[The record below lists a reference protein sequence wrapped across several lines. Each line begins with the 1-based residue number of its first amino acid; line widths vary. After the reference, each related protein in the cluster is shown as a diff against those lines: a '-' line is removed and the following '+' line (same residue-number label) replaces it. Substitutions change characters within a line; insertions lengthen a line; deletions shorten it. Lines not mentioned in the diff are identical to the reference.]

1 MQRLPHS
8 QCGHQVCSWWCYGLQ
23 CSCWLCVSC
32 HLVFARC
39 VAWVYSDCAGLRLHV
54 ATILRSR
61 IDAPTL
67 AWFGI
72 LCSSWVATSRGSIF
86 RTWLVPEGV
95 SGPAV
100 DEGNCMAAR
109 CSFLFLLIHA
119 LGGVWALEQPRSLL
133 LMQYGRMRDV
143 AARIQVYDV
152 AFWMAGFG
160 AKTPKRSMLWSN
172 SIGCMHFQTPKL
184 SMKKAKLLKDVD
196 FGEPVMKYVHKGKKC
211 WKGTRW
217 LTATG
222 IYTRLFGKHIVEVF
236 KRNHMKPPVSDF
248 PLKASMQEAQEA
260 FEQESFDDLVADG
273 RLIEVIRY
281 LRSLKGLK
289 IPESWRPL
297 VPTKL

>member
-1 MQRLPHS
+1 MQRLSHS

-23 CSCWLCVSC
+23 CSCWLCVYC

-86 RTWLVPEGV
+86 RTWLVPEGA

-100 DEGNCMAAR
+100 DEGNCMAARQGAKLGWLGLCRPCLWAFAGLVYCWMGGPWQGLRRPCLWAFAGLVCWPAEACALRIVCCR

-119 LGGVWALEQPRSLL
+119 LGGVWALEQPRSSL
-133 LMQYGRMRDV
+133 LMQYGLMRDV

-160 AKTPKRSMLWSN
+160 AKTPTRSMLWSN

-217 LTATG
+217 LTAG
-222 IYTRLFGKHIVEVF
+222 ILSCI
-236 KRNHMKPPVSDF
+236 N
-248 PLKASMQEAQEA
+248 
-260 FEQESFDDLVADG
+260 
-273 RLIEVIRY
+273 
-281 LRSLKGLK
+281 
-289 IPESWRPL
+289 
-297 VPTKL
+297 

>member
-100 DEGNCMAAR
+100 DEGNCMAARQGAKLGWLGLCRPCLWAFAGLVYCWMGGPWQGLRRPCLWAFAGLVCWPAEACALRIVCCR

-222 IYTRLFGKHIVEVF
+222 ILSCI
-236 KRNHMKPPVSDF
+236 N
-248 PLKASMQEAQEA
+248 
-260 FEQESFDDLVADG
+260 
-273 RLIEVIRY
+273 
-281 LRSLKGLK
+281 
-289 IPESWRPL
+289 
-297 VPTKL
+297 